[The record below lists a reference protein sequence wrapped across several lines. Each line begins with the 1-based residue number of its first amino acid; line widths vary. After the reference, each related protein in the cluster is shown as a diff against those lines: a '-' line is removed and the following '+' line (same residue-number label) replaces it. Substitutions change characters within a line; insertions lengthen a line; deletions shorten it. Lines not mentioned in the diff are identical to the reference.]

1 MLLLENE
8 IMCWS
13 WTQLNATR
21 AEEMPMRKV
30 SLASASELPTSQ
42 VQQGLDLLLLAVAC
56 VCMMSFFIID
66 ICLPFP
72 CTCEVQYS

>member
-30 SLASASELPTSQ
+30 PLASASVLPTSQ
-42 VQQGLDLLLLAVAC
+42 VQQGPDLFP
-56 VCMMSFFIID
+56 VCMTDKSWLFD
-66 ICLPFP
+66 
-72 CTCEVQYS
+72 

>member
-30 SLASASELPTSQ
+30 PLALASELPTSQ
-42 VQQGLDLLLLAVAC
+42 AQQGPCLDPKFGMQNLHSKYPVIL
-56 VCMMSFFIID
+56 
-66 ICLPFP
+66 
-72 CTCEVQYS
+72 

>member
-30 SLASASELPTSQ
+30 PLASASELPTSQ
-42 VQQGLDLLLLAVAC
+42 VPQDLDLLLLAVAC